1 MVLGLLNARLQSGQ
15 SQIWS
20 SRRNVP
26 AARRL
31 FVIAGGSVQAGFSA
45 GLVPCQNNNNK
56 KNLSCSRGQKPKL
69 ESKSRGDGTCKAE
82 LEVMGQCH
90 CKWALHTSKSKVNLT
105 TLSTN
110 KRSSPQW
117 TVGGVRGYDCH
128 SFVLLPDRRAA
139 LSTQPSTLPLS
150 LYLQLKTEKQVQFVS
165 AVNPVCLVSTI
176 CTDSLSLSLSFSL
189 SLSLT
194 LFLPLSP
201 SLLNTA
207 LD

>member
-1 MVLGLLNARLQSGQ
+1 MGQ
-15 SQIWS
+15 SRLVSQRVS
-20 SRRNVP
+20 SP
-26 AARRL
+26 AK
-31 FVIAGGSVQAGFSA
+31 IIII
-45 GLVPCQNNNNK
+45 K

-90 CKWALHTSKSKVNLT
+90 CKWALHTNKSKVNLT

-139 LSTQPSTLPLS
+139 LSTQPSTLLLS

-176 CTDSLSLSLSFSL
+176 CTDSLSLSLS
-189 SLSLT
+189 LT